1 LKWWRRQ
8 LPSFL
13 ANRWNIYSLIF
24 MNAT

>member
-13 ANRWNIYSLIF
+13 ANRWNIYSLTSL
-24 MNAT
+24 NAI